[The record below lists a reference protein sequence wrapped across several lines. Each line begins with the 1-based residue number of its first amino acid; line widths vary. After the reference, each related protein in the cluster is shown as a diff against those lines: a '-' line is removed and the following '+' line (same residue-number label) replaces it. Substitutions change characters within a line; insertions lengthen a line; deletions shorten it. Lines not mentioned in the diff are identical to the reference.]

1 MLLDHVLFHVS
12 MQRVL
17 KFKKSIEFVVSRS

>member
-1 MLLDHVLFHVS
+1 MLLDHVLFHIS
-12 MQRVL
+12 MQEVL